1 MFEGADPLL
10 LSAVILAL
18 RPMTVAPGETIIRQ
32 GEVSTEMYFIC
43 RGEVQVLDSNNEVV
57 SELKEGNFFG
67 EIGLLMSTERTAT
80 VKAKTSCDLFTLSKP
95 VFGRILRDH
104 PQFADNIMRIAKE
117 RYDLSVSMTDLIE

>member
-1 MFEGADPLL
+1 MFKDADRLL
-10 LSAVILAL
+10 LSAVILA
-18 RPMTVAPGETIIRQ
+18 MQSVSKEAGDVIIQ
-32 GEVSTEMYFIC
+32 KGDTTGEMYFIC

>member
-1 MFEGADPLL
+1 LL
-10 LSAVILAL
+10 LNAVILA
-18 RPMTVAPGETIIRQ
+18 MQSISKEADDVIIQ
-32 GEVSTEMYFIC
+32 KGDTTEEMYFIC
-43 RGEVQVLDSNNEVV
+43 RGEVQVFDEKDEVV

-80 VKAKTSCDLFTLSKP
+80 VKAKTSCDLFTLSKS